1 GIVCRVEWLLRPMG
15 PWSPSVHEYLR
26 HLESAGFAG
35 SPRVLGTEGNRE
47 VLTFIDGDVAADPH
61 WQPGHGHRLLPYA
74 RTGLALRGVAQL
86 IRNLHSAAAGFRPAI
101 TSYRFG
107 PRPPQ
112 PGEVVSHGDLGPWN
126 TVEADPRSR
135 RHTHDRM
142 AAVGGQG
149 NARHGSGPTGK
160 TPRRKGCATR
170 PAKSW
175 THYAP
180 QDGGQSCASRTSRSP
195 AQGPSP
201 GGIPLNRPTYNLA
214 QRPPTGGEAERKPP
228 RPRPFGYRPAR
239 RPITVIVCR
248 LGRFRRIARCMVATA
263 KVATRRSTHARSGV
277 PAGGEDHR
285 GSGGAWCR
293 RSRVAASAG
302 RGR

>member
-1 GIVCRVEWLLRPMG
+1 MVMAHSSTCDRLAQRAGFAGGQSFRRSGVPGGTGLMTCHQHPRAGEVPVPGGRMTRGMVRRGDRLLRPMG
-15 PWSPSVHEYLR
+15 PWSPAVHEYLR
-26 HLESAGFAG
+26 HLEAAWFAG

-61 WQPGHGHRLLPYA
+61 WQPGHGHRVLPYA

-149 NARHGSGPTGK
+149 NARHGSGPAGK

-170 PAKSW
+170 PAKSA
-175 THYAP
+175 THCAP

-195 AQGPSP
+195 ARALPP
-201 GGIPLNRPTYNLA
+201 GRDP
-214 QRPPTGGEAERKPP
+214 
-228 RPRPFGYRPAR
+228 
-239 RPITVIVCR
+239 
-248 LGRFRRIARCMVATA
+248 
-263 KVATRRSTHARSGV
+263 
-277 PAGGEDHR
+277 
-285 GSGGAWCR
+285 
-293 RSRVAASAG
+293 
-302 RGR
+302 